1 MRDESL
7 MGGTYHGPSN
17 APGLTSREY
26 YEMQAERDDRYDY
39 DGDGPDRDDAEDDD
53 ES

>member
-1 MRDESL
+1 MPDESL
-7 MGGTYHGPSN
+7 MGGAYHGPSN
-17 APGLTSREY
+17 SPGLTRREY

-39 DGDGPDRDDAEDDD
+39 DGDGPDRNDAEDDD